1 MSAIDNYLSLHSKA
15 MTLRAHRAN
24 ILASNLVNID
34 TPGYTPRDLNFK
46 DILNQTG
53 SLKAVTPQR
62 THSSHLGTAAP
73 PYQAN
78 VYERPSEQLSFDR
91 NTVNSELE
99 RAKFADNSLRYQASV
114 QFLNSKINGI
124 IRTLRGE

>member
-1 MSAIDNYLSLHSKA
+1 MTSIDDYLGLHSKA

-24 ILASNLVNID
+24 ILASNLVNVD

-46 DILNQTG
+46 DVLNQAG
-53 SLKAVTPQR
+53 SNKAVTPVR
-62 THSSHLGTAAP
+62 THASHLGTAAP
-73 PYQAN
+73 PYQAS

-91 NTVNSELE
+91 NSVNSELE

>member
-1 MSAIDNYLSLHSKA
+1 MTSIDNYLGIHSKA

-24 ILASNLVNID
+24 ILASNLVNVD

-46 DILNQTG
+46 DILSQTG
-53 SLKAVTPQR
+53 SIKAVTPSR
-62 THSSHLGTAAP
+62 THSAHMGTSAS
-73 PYQAN
+73 PYQAS

-91 NTVNSELE
+91 NSVNSELE

-114 QFLNSKINGI
+114 QFLNSKIGGI
-124 IRTLRGE
+124 IRALRGE

>member
-1 MSAIDNYLSLHSKA
+1 MNSIDNYLGLHSKA

-24 ILASNLVNID
+24 ILASNLVNVD

-46 DILNQTG
+46 DVLNQAG
-53 SLKAVTPQR
+53 SMSTVTPVK
-62 THSSHLGTAAP
+62 THTSHLGSNAAP
-73 PYQAN
+73 FHAN

-114 QFLNSKINGI
+114 QFLNSKISGI
-124 IRTLRGE
+124 IRALRGE

>member
-1 MSAIDNYLSLHSKA
+1 MTSIDNYLGIHSKA

-24 ILASNLVNID
+24 ILASNLVNVD

-46 DILNQTG
+46 DVLNQTG
-53 SLKAVTPQR
+53 SMKPVTPVR
-62 THSSHLGTAAP
+62 THSAHMGTAAS
-73 PYQAN
+73 PYHAN

-114 QFLNSKINGI
+114 QFLNSKIGGI
-124 IRTLRGE
+124 IRALRGE

>member
-1 MSAIDNYLSLHSKA
+1 MTSIDDYLGLHSKA

-24 ILASNLVNID
+24 ILASNLVNVD

-46 DILNQTG
+46 DVLNQTG
-53 SLKAVTPQR
+53 SMKPVTPIR
-62 THSSHLGTAAP
+62 THSSHIGTAAAP
-73 PYQAN
+73 FHAN

-114 QFLNSKINGI
+114 QFLNSKIGGI
-124 IRTLRGE
+124 IRALRGE

>member
-1 MSAIDNYLSLHSKA
+1 MTSIDNYLSIHSTA
-15 MTLRAHRAN
+15 MSLRAHRAN

-46 DILNQTG
+46 DILNQTN
-53 SLKAVTPQR
+53 SVRPVTPAR
-62 THSSHLGTAAP
+62 THEFHLGTSAAP
-73 PYQAN
+73 HQAN

-91 NTVNSELE
+91 NSVNSELE

-114 QFLNSKINGI
+114 QFLNSKITGM
-124 IRTLRGE
+124 IRVLRGE